1 MMFLILKFYFILFY
15 SESSQTQIEIEEYI
29 TDDITKKVLSRQ
41 LGAADIFELERNGG
55 LNKLTEF
62 VIASFKSH
70 YNGKD
75 VSSIKKLDH
84 LTKDILIPSRSGKNI
99 EIL

>member
-1 MMFLILKFYFILFY
+1 MVDLI
-15 SESSQTQIEIEEYI
+15 
-29 TDDITKKVLSRQ
+29 
-41 LGAADIFELERNGG
+41 
-55 LNKLTEF
+55 KLTGF
-62 VIASFKSH
+62 VIVSFKSH

-99 EIL
+99 ANNLNVRYLYLMHIFLFNK